1 VIRHAVRA
9 VPWAVIALGIGLV
22 PLLLLIVEHWPYE
35 LWPLQ
40 GTAVGVLAATTAWC
54 FDEPAAAVVDTLPR
68 HLGWRTAAR
77 CGGVLVIVVVW
88 GLALGWT
95 HTGYFGHA
103 RDVAWQGVA
112 AVLFTVALVTW
123 RRSRG
128 AATPA
133 KAVAAAVVPIA
144 MFVALVRPF
153 ETHLPLFPYTS
164 TGDWAASRV
173 LWSGAAV
180 AALALLLALVND
192 WPIRQ
197 SLPTRQRRYE
207 QTPQNR
213 PTRAVRQARPADQTD
228 SCDATEHGGLDGG
241 GDGAASQLR

>member
-1 VIRHAVRA
+1 MIRHAARA

-22 PLLLLIVEHWPYE
+22 PFLLLIVERWPYE

-77 CGGVLVIVVVW
+77 CTGVLLILVVW
-88 GLALGWT
+88 GLAIGQT
-95 HTGYFGHA
+95 HTGYFGHS
-103 RDVAWQGVA
+103 RDVAWQGLV
-112 AVLFTVALVTW
+112 AVLLTVAVVTW

-128 AATPA
+128 VATPA
-133 KAVAAAVVPIA
+133 TTVAAAVVPFA

-153 ETHLPLFPYTS
+153 EAHVPLFPYTS

-173 LWSGAAV
+173 LWTCAAV
-180 AALALLLALVND
+180 GALTMFPALVSD
-192 WPIRQ
+192 WSIRQ
-197 SLPTRQRRYE
+197 RLSTRQKRYE
-207 QTPQNR
+207 QTN
-213 PTRAVRQARPADQTD
+213 
-228 SCDATEHGGLDGG
+228 EGG
-241 GDGAASQLR
+241 GFDVGGGGAAERLR